1 MWRLVLFLREMNAV
15 CIHCGKRKS
24 GALTLCGVC
33 GRAPDSSEEMAQAVL
48 LSDHNLLGEDLGT
61 LAARIASGEGVTFRT
76 EDVERIAR
84 NIDVTRKGRPW
95 KSDWIL
101 VLVGVLF
108 FLAFVMAV
116 LIRSTQR

>member
-1 MWRLVLFLREMNAV
+1 M
-15 CIHCGKRKS
+15 
-24 GALTLCGVC
+24 TLCGVC
-33 GRAPDSSEEMAQAVL
+33 GRAPDSHEEMAQAVL

-84 NIDVTRKGRPW
+84 NIEVTRKGRPW
-95 KSDWIL
+95 KSDWIV

-108 FLAFVMAV
+108 VLAFVMAV
-116 LIRSTQR
+116 VIRSTQR